1 MKIRPATEKDF
12 DEIWKIFRDV
22 IATEDTYVNRAETT
36 WDEAYTKWM
45 DKEARILVAE
55 LNDKI
60 VGASLLKPNRVD
72 LGSHVANASFI
83 VDVNTRK
90 AGVGKALA
98 LHALTTAKSLGYRAM
113 QFNFVVSTNTAAVKL
128 WKSVGFSITGII
140 PGGFKHKTL
149 GYVDA
154 YVMFKKL

>member
-12 DEIWKIFRDV
+12 DGIWKIFRDV

-36 WDEAYTKWM
+36 RDEAYAKWM
-45 DKEARILVAE
+45 DKEAKIFVAE

-60 VGASLLKPNRVD
+60 VGAFFLKPNRID
-72 LGSHVANASFI
+72 LGSHIANAGFI

-90 AGVGKALA
+90 AGIGKALA
-98 LHALTTAKSLGYRAM
+98 LHALATAKSLGYRAM
-113 QFNFVVSTNTAAVKL
+113 QFNFVVSTNGTAVKL
-128 WKSVGFSITGII
+128 WKSVGFSIIGII
-140 PGGFKHKTL
+140 PGGFKHKAL

-154 YVMFKKL
+154 YVMFKKF